1 MIALFKKNLFLQI
14 LLSLHVVVNILL
26 LTIPLTKYF
35 SFEFASLNGFFLV
48 IYTALFTLHEDK
60 FKSSSIAV
68 KVFQIKLLIFSGIF
82 LLIPVALAFIF
93 HLFRSDCSFL
103 DGFKFYA
110 VLTLPA
116 VVIGY
121 ALGLLSDFTHKK
133 YSYLIFILVLLAI
146 SLIPIIEIYFR
157 PQIFFYNPLIP
168 FFPGTMYDEDIDI
181 SLSIVLYR
189 VFNVLF
195 FGGVII
201 AIRKLQFKTLK
212 ISKYVFYL
220 FIFLV
225 SGSFICISPKFRFGT
240 TENVLSN
247 VLQKK
252 IITSNFVI
260 YLPQQINK
268 EEETYI
274 TLLHEYY
281 FQRQIKFFNGKPEK
295 KITSFVFR
303 SGEEKRKYFGAG
315 NADVAKPWLNQIY
328 LSLDSYEQTVNH
340 ELAHIFAGMWSKNF
354 LKIDANYNPA
364 TVEGIASAADPLYD
378 DLDIHHLAFL
388 AAKNN
393 LRLSIE
399 SLFGGFS
406 FFTNV
411 SSLSYIYSGSF
422 CKFIIDGYGIGKF
435 KEYYRDGDFEKS
447 YNKPFAAL
455 VAEYQKY
462 LNGKNYFN
470 QNHTADYYFG
480 RVPLVQKVCPRYLAN
495 KTNEIYKLIEEKD
508 FATAEAEILEIKDY
522 DKNYALFNGLIFCT
536 EEENPQKTETLIQKN
551 LLNYKNTPYWFLL
564 QLKLADIKIVNG
576 KFTEAQV
583 ILDSID
589 NWNPT
594 GRLASRITLRKKL
607 LNTDS
612 LAATFV
618 KAKEIDLF
626 TILTHQ
632 FASNPSPTLLLPLIG
647 LVEKEKVSY
656 VSVGSLI
663 KNSQLKL
670 PEKDWYSL
678 LQLVR
683 LAIKH
688 FDFLSATKLL
698 AILEKNIPDYAL
710 ESLQNEKDKLEWFI
724 VHEAKK

>member
-14 LLSLHVVVNILL
+14 LLSLHVVINIILL
-26 LTIPLTKYF
+26 TFPLTKYF
-35 SFEFASLNGFFLV
+35 SFEFALLNGFFLV
-48 IYTALFTLHEDK
+48 IYIAFFTLHEDK

-82 LLIPVALAFIF
+82 LLIPVALAFLF
-93 HLFRSDCSFL
+93 HLFRSDCSFV

-116 VVIGY
+116 VVVGY
-121 ALGLLSDFTHKK
+121 ALGLLSDFINKK
-133 YSYLIFILVLLAI
+133 YSYLIFILLLLVIA
-146 SLIPIIEIYFR
+146 LIPVIEIYFR
-157 PQIFFYNPLIP
+157 PQIYFYNPLIP

-181 SLSIVLYR
+181 SFPIVLYR
-189 VFNVLF
+189 FFNILF
-195 FGGVII
+195 FGGII
-201 AIRKLQFKTLK
+201 VLIRKQQSKTLK
-212 ISKYVFYL
+212 IRKSVFYL

-225 SGSFICISPKFRFGT
+225 SGCFIFISPKLRFGT
-240 TENVLSN
+240 TENVLSD
-247 VLQKK
+247 VLQKR
-252 IITSNFVI
+252 IVTSNFVI
-260 YLPQQINK
+260 YLPQQINQD
-268 EEETYI
+268 EEKYI
-274 TLLHEYY
+274 ILLHEYY

-315 NADVAKPWLNQIY
+315 NADVAKPWLTQIY
-328 LSLDSYEQTVNH
+328 LSLDSYEQSVNH

-364 TVEGIASAADPLYD
+364 TIEGIASAADPVYD
-378 DLDIHHLAFL
+378 DMDIHYLAFL

-393 LRLSIE
+393 LRLSIQ
-399 SLFGGFS
+399 SLFGSFS
-406 FFTNV
+406 FFANV

-422 CKFIIDGYGIGKF
+422 CKFIIDEYGIGQF
-435 KEYYRDGDFEKS
+435 KEYFRDGDFEKS
-447 YNKPFAAL
+447 YNKPFTGV
-455 VAEYQKY
+455 VAEYQKF
-462 LNGKNYFN
+462 LNGKNYSN
-470 QNHTADYYFG
+470 QNHTANYYFG
-480 RVPLVQKVCPRYLAN
+480 RVPLVQKVCPRFMAN

-508 FATAEAEILEIKDY
+508 YSTAEAEILEIKDY
-522 DKNYALFNGLIFCT
+522 DKNYALFNGLILCT

-551 LLNYKNTPYWFLL
+551 LLNYKNTPYWYLL

-576 KFTEAQV
+576 KFTEAQ
-583 ILDSID
+583 INLDSLD

-612 LAATFV
+612 LAVTFV

-626 TILTHQ
+626 TILTRQ
-632 FASNPSPTLLLPLIG
+632 IASNPSPTLLLPLIG

-656 VSVGSLI
+656 ASVGRLI
-663 KNSQLKL
+663 QNSQFTAKQT
-670 PEKDWYSL
+670 DWYSL

-683 LAIKH
+683 FTIKH
-688 FDFLSATKLL
+688 FDFVSAAKLVTV
-698 AILEKNIPDYAL
+698 LEMNCPDYVT
-710 ESLQNEKDKLEWFI
+710 ESLQSEKDKLEWFI
-724 VHEAKK
+724 VHEAKN